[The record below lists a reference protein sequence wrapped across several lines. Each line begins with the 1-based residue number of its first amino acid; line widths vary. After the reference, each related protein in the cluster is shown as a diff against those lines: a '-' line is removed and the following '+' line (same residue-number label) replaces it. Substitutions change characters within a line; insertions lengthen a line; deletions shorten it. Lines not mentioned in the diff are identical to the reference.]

1 MILKFH
7 CCGLVYSTTDPKT
20 YWCIETYKMMQ
31 PTVSSIQGVKV
42 VKELVYTLLCKKN
55 GCRKVEIRRYTKE
68 NGKIKLLMTK
78 ELKNNSATNFLKK
91 TQDLRIRLPQYC
103 PMKQTQNATS
113 IPWVYGK
120 SLDGKTQ
127 VARYMDE
134 SGDRKVFE
142 NNKWQTETFD
152 ANTKIYTL
160 TL

>member
-1 MILKFH
+1 MI
-7 CCGLVYSTTDPKT
+7 
-20 YWCIETYKMMQ
+20 Q
-31 PTVSSIQGVKV
+31 PTVPSIRGVKV
-42 VKELVYTLLCKKN
+42 VKEIVYTLLCKKN
-55 GCRKVEIRRYTKE
+55 GCRKVEIRRYTNK
-68 NGKIKLLMTK
+68 NGKIELLTTK

-91 TQDLRIRLPQYC
+91 TQDLRIRLPQHC
-103 PMKQTQNATS
+103 PIKQNQNATS

-127 VARYMDE
+127 VARYLDE

-142 NNKWQTETFD
+142 NNKWKTETFN